1 MIDFPRWKS
10 LAIIAVFLAFAY
22 ITLPNFLSADQRD
35 KFSSYLSSKTLSLGL
50 DLQGGSHLLLEI
62 DVEHYLRE
70 QAQNLADDVRLKLR
84 EEHLRYSNLAA
95 KGKVVSFIS
104 ADDEAKVMQA
114 LRGIGDSIVAK
125 KSKDEADKYE
135 IVWSEKFL
143 GELQQKLMEQSIQIV
158 NRRVNESG
166 TREPIIQRQGADRVL
181 VQVPGLQDPGKL
193 KELLG
198 KTAKMT
204 FHLVDGNMSPEDI
217 MSGVLPP
224 PGTRILPSDNAQ
236 DVDATGKPFR
246 YAVKGRVMLSGD
258 LLTSASATYQENEP
272 VVAFKFNTL
281 GAHKFARITQEN
293 VGKPFAIVLDNKV
306 ITAPNINEPILGGS
320 GIISGRFTV
329 ETANDLALL
338 LRAGALPAPLKV
350 VEERTVGPSLGA
362 DSIEAG
368 KNACL
373 LGLALVMVFMVVAYG
388 FFGLLANISLI
399 VNLIMLL
406 GALSLLQA
414 TLTLPGIAGIV
425 LTMGMAVDANVLIYE
440 RIREEMRHGKS
451 PLACVKQ
458 GFEGAFGTIT
468 DSNLTTLIA
477 AILLY
482 YFGTGSIKG
491 FAVTLSLG
499 ILTSMFTAILVT
511 KMQVA
516 WWMNWK
522 RPKTLPL

>member
-10 LAIIAVFLAFAY
+10 LLIIATCLVFAY
-22 ITLPNFLSADQRD
+22 LTLPNFLSESQRE
-35 KFSSYLSSKTLSLGL
+35 KFAGYLPANSLSLGL

-70 QAQNLADDVRLKLR
+70 QAQNLADDIRLKLR
-84 EEHLRYSNLAA
+84 EGHLRYTNLAA
-95 KGKVVSFIS
+95 KGKKVSFVS
-104 ADDEAKVMQA
+104 TDSEEKVMQA
-114 LRGIGDSIVAK
+114 LYDIGDSIVVK
-125 KSKDEADKYE
+125 QIDGVYHVSWSKRYLA
-135 IVWSEKFL
+135 
-143 GELQQKLMEQSIQIV
+143 ELEQKLMEQTIQIV

-181 VQVPGLQDPGKL
+181 VQVPGLQNPGKL

-204 FHLVDGNMSPEDI
+204 FHLVDASVSPEDI
-217 MSGVLPP
+217 MSGAMPP
-224 PGTRILPSDNAQ
+224 AGTRILPSDNPR
-236 DVDATGKPFR
+236 DVDGMGRPFR
-246 YAVKGRVMLSGD
+246 YAIKGRVMLSGD

-362 DSIEAG
+362 DSVASG

-373 LGLALVMVFMVVAYG
+373 LGLALVMLFMAVCYG
-388 FFGLLANISLI
+388 LFGVLANISLLI
-399 VNLIMLL
+399 NLFMLM

-451 PLACVKQ
+451 PLACVRQ
-458 GFEGAFGTIT
+458 GFEGAFGTIM

-477 AILLY
+477 AVLLF

-499 ILTSMFTAILVT
+499 ILTSVFTAIFVT

-522 RPKTLPL
+522 RPKVLPL

>member
-10 LAIIAVFLAFAY
+10 LTIIAICLVFAY

-35 KFSSYLSSKTLSLGL
+35 KLSSYISTKTLSLGL
-50 DLQGGSHLLLEI
+50 DLRGGSHLLLEI

-70 QAQNLADDVRLKLR
+70 QAQNLADDIRLKLR
-84 EEHLRYSNLAA
+84 EEHLRYSGLAA
-95 KGKVVSFIS
+95 KGKVVHFSTQ
-104 ADDEAKVMQA
+104 DDEQKVLNA
-114 LRGIGDSIVAK
+114 LRALGDSILTK
-125 KSKDEADKYE
+125 KVDDGYQVSWSKKY
-135 IVWSEKFL
+135 L
-143 GELQQKLMEQSIQIV
+143 AELQQKLMEQSIQIV

-166 TREPIIQRQGADRVL
+166 TREPIIQRQGEDRVL

-204 FHLVDGNMSPEDI
+204 FHLVDGSISPTDI
-217 MSGVLPP
+217 MTGVMPP
-224 PGTRILPSDNAQ
+224 PGTRILPSDNPA
-236 DVDATGKPFR
+236 DIDESGRPFR
-246 YAVKGRVMLSGD
+246 YAIKSRVMLSGD
-258 LLTSASATYQENEP
+258 LLTSASATYQDNEP

-329 ETANDLALL
+329 EAANDLALL

-362 DSIEAG
+362 DSVEAG

-373 LGLALVMVFMVVAYG
+373 LGLALVMLFMVVAYG
-388 FFGLLANISLI
+388 FFGLLANISLLI
-399 VNLIMLL
+399 NLVMLM

-458 GFEGAFGTIT
+458 GFEGAFGTIM

-477 AILLY
+477 AVLLF

-499 ILTSMFTAILVT
+499 ILTSVFTAIFVT

-522 RPKTLPL
+522 RPKVLPL